1 MSFEKYLS
9 TKKALIITLD
19 DALYPKKDYLLQVY
33 YLFAEFIEYSEQ
45 INAKAIINFMS
56 EYYVENGEE
65 GLFNKVATKFNIPGK
80 YEHNF
85 NLLFETARLPL
96 KLLLFQK
103 VLELLQEVV
112 VNRKQLF
119 VIAEGNLAEA
129 INKIKQIEWNGLAE
143 YLKLYFTVEY
153 NNDVAETIDHLLK
166 EQGFGKEEVILLLSS
181 NQYENNLM
189 DPMIEKVSVT
199 EIL

>member
-33 YLFAEFIEYSEQ
+33 YLFAEFIEYTEQ
-45 INAKAIINFMS
+45 INAKAVIDFMS
-56 EYYVENGEE
+56 EYYTEKGEE
-65 GLFNKVATKFNIPGK
+65 ELFNKTAAKFNIPDK

-119 VIAEGNLAEA
+119 ILAEGNPAEA
-129 INKIKQIEWNGLAE
+129 LNKIKQIEWNGLE
-143 YLKLYFTVEY
+143 KYLKLYFTVEY
-153 NNDVAETIDHLLK
+153 NNDVDETIAHLLK
-166 EQGFGKEEVILLLSS
+166 EQGFGKEETVVFLSP
-181 NQYENNLM
+181 NQYANSAV
-189 DPMIEKVSVT
+189 DSMIEKVSVT